1 MYLLERRAISNQLHG
16 VFFITN
22 RLKFNMNVGLVARL
36 SLMMFVQYFIWG
48 AWAPTLGNY
57 MSLIGAGEWI
67 PLAYALG
74 PIACMIG
81 PFFLGMVADRFFDSE
96 KLLGALMLIAG
107 AAMCA
112 MPLAADTDLFLP
124 LLGLHALCY
133 FPTLGLT
140 ASLAFHHLK
149 NQEKEFPV
157 VRVFGTI
164 GWATIGLFMGY
175 VLQADGTATPLY
187 IGGGAALFLGL
198 YSFTLPYT
206 PPPSKGQST
215 TWKQIAGIDAFNA
228 LKSKSFVVFLAA
240 AMLIFIAFGT
250 YFPYA
255 PLYFTAIH
263 ENFFDGTSLF
273 ANPSGEMAFGQVSE
287 IFFMLLIPFFFRRL
301 GVKWMLLLGML
312 AWVARFAIFAVG
324 ASVGMYY
331 FILIGILIHGICYD
345 FFFVTGQ
352 IYIDK
357 KTAPEVRGQVQ
368 GLLVLL
374 TQGIGFFLGTQ
385 LSGLFVNT
393 YGTDGQLDLGGWA
406 TFWYIFA
413 GAAFLFS
420 VAFVMLFND
429 RVADN
434 SEPAEA

>member
-1 MYLLERRAISNQLHG
+1 MNY
-16 VFFITN
+16 
-22 RLKFNMNVGLVARL
+22 RLIARL
-36 SLMMFVQYFIWG
+36 SVMMFVQYFIWG

-57 MSLIGAGEWI
+57 MTTIDAGEWI

-74 PIACMIG
+74 PVACMIG

-96 KLLGALMLIAG
+96 KLLGVLMLIAG

-112 MPLAADTDLFLP
+112 MPFVAGTDMFLP

-157 VRVFGTI
+157 IRVFGTI

-175 VLQADGTATPLY
+175 ILQADNTPIPLY
-187 IGGGAALFLGL
+187 IGGGSALFLGL

-206 PPPSKGQST
+206 PPPSKGQTT

-255 PLYFTAIH
+255 PIYFSAIH
-263 ENFFDGTSLF
+263 ENFFAGGDAF
-273 ANPSGEMAFGQVSE
+273 ANPSGEMAWGQVSE

-324 ASVGMYY
+324 ASVGTYY

-357 KTAPEVRGQVQ
+357 KTAPEIRGQVQ

-393 YGTDGQLDLGGWA
+393 YGVGGQLDLGGWA

-413 GAAFLFS
+413 AATFVFS

-434 SEPAEA
+434 TESAKT

>member
-1 MYLLERRAISNQLHG
+1 
-16 VFFITN
+16 
-22 RLKFNMNVGLVARL
+22 MNIGLVARL
-36 SLMMFVQYFIWG
+36 SVMMFIQYFIWG

-57 MSLIGAGEWI
+57 MNSIGIGDQI
-67 PLAYALG
+67 PLAYALH
-74 PIACMIG
+74 PIACIIG

-96 KLLGALMLIAG
+96 KLLGILMLIAG
-107 AAMCA
+107 ASMSA
-112 MPLAADTDLFLP
+112 MPLVEGTNLFLP

-140 ASLAFHHLK
+140 ASLAFHHMK

-164 GWATIGLFMGY
+164 GWAVIGLFMGY
-175 VLQADGTATPLY
+175 ILQDDASSTPLY

-206 PPPSKGQST
+206 PPPSKGQT
-215 TWKQIAGIDAFNA
+215 TSWKQIAGIDAFNA

-255 PLYFTAIH
+255 PLYFSAVH
-263 ENFFDGTSLF
+263 DGFFSGTGLF
-273 ANPSGEMAFGQVSE
+273 ANPSGEMAWGQVSE
-287 IFFMLLIPFFFRRL
+287 IFFMLASPFFFRRL

-312 AWVARFAIFAVG
+312 AWVVRFAIFAVG
-324 ASVGMYY
+324 ANAGMYY

-357 KTAPEVRGQVQ
+357 KTAPKVRGQVQ

-374 TQGIGFFLGTQ
+374 TQGVGFLLGTQ
-385 LSGLFVNT
+385 LSGAYVNT
-393 YGTDGQLDLGGWA
+393 FGANGQLSLGGWFN
-406 TFWYIFA
+406 FWLIFA
-413 GAAFLFS
+413 VATLVFS
-420 VAFVMLFND
+420 LAFVLLFND
-429 RVADN
+429 RVADHQP
-434 SEPAEA
+434 SAETQSD

>member
-1 MYLLERRAISNQLHG
+1 
-16 VFFITN
+16 
-22 RLKFNMNVGLVARL
+22 MNVGLVARL

-57 MSLIGAGEWI
+57 MSIIGAGEWI

-96 KLLGALMLIAG
+96 KLLGVLMLIAG
-107 AAMCA
+107 AAMCV
-112 MPLAADTDLFLP
+112 MPLAAGTDLFLP

-164 GWATIGLFMGY
+164 GWAAIGLFMGY

-263 ENFFDGTSLF
+263 ENFFDGTTLF

-413 GAAFLFS
+413 GATFLFS

-429 RVADN
+429 RVADH
-434 SEPAEA
+434 SESVEA

>member
-1 MYLLERRAISNQLHG
+1 
-16 VFFITN
+16 
-22 RLKFNMNVGLVARL
+22 MNVRLIARL
-36 SLMMFVQYFIWG
+36 SVMMFVQYFIWG

-57 MSLIGAGEWI
+57 MTTIGAGEWI

-74 PIACMIG
+74 PVACMIG

-96 KLLGALMLIAG
+96 KLLGVLMLIAG

-112 MPLAADTDLFLP
+112 MPFAAGTDLFLP

-149 NQEKEFPV
+149 NQEKEFPW

-175 VLQADGTATPLY
+175 VLQADNTATPLY

-206 PPPSKGQST
+206 PPPSKGQTT

-255 PLYFTAIH
+255 PIYFSAIH
-263 ENFFDGTSLF
+263 ENFFAGSGFF
-273 ANPSGEMAFGQVSE
+273 ANPSGEMAWGQVSE
-287 IFFMLLIPFFFRRL
+287 IFFMLLIPFFLRRL

-324 ASVGMYY
+324 ASVGTYY
-331 FILIGILIHGICYD
+331 FIMIGILIHGICYD

-357 KTAPEVRGQVQ
+357 KTAPEIRGQVQ

-393 YGTDGQLDLGGWA
+393 YGVGGQLDLGGWA

-413 GAAFLFS
+413 AATFVFS

-434 SEPAEA
+434 TEPAKT

>member
-1 MYLLERRAISNQLHG
+1 
-16 VFFITN
+16 
-22 RLKFNMNVGLVARL
+22 MNVGLIARL
-36 SLMMFVQYFIWG
+36 SVMMFVQYFIWG

-57 MSLIGAGEWI
+57 MTTIDAGEWI

-74 PIACMIG
+74 PVACMIG

-96 KLLGALMLIAG
+96 KLLGVLMLIAG

-112 MPLAADTDLFLP
+112 MPFAAGTDLFLP

-157 VRVFGTI
+157 IRVFGTI

-175 VLQADGTATPLY
+175 ILQADNTPTPLY
-187 IGGGAALFLGL
+187 IGGSAALFLGL

-206 PPPSKGQST
+206 PPPSKGQTT

-255 PLYFTAIH
+255 PIYFSAIH
-263 ENFFDGTSLF
+263 ENFFAGTETGFF
-273 ANPSGEMAFGQVSE
+273 ANPSGEMAWGQVSE

-324 ASVGMYY
+324 ASVGTYY

-357 KTAPEVRGQVQ
+357 KTAPEIRGQVQ

-393 YGTDGQLDLGGWA
+393 YGVGGQLDLGGWA

-413 GAAFLFS
+413 AATFVFS

-434 SEPAEA
+434 AEPAKT

>member
-1 MYLLERRAISNQLHG
+1 
-16 VFFITN
+16 
-22 RLKFNMNVGLVARL
+22 MNVGLIARL
-36 SLMMFVQYFIWG
+36 SVMMFVQYFIWG

-57 MSLIGAGEWI
+57 MTTIDAGEWI

-74 PIACMIG
+74 PVACMIG

-96 KLLGALMLIAG
+96 KLLGVLMLIAG

-112 MPLAADTDLFLP
+112 MPFVAGTDLFLP

-157 VRVFGTI
+157 IRVFGTI

-175 VLQADGTATPLY
+175 ILQADNTPIPLY
-187 IGGGAALFLGL
+187 IGGGSALFLGL

-206 PPPSKGQST
+206 PPPSKGQTT

-255 PLYFTAIH
+255 PIYFSAIH
-263 ENFFDGTSLF
+263 ENFFAGGDAF
-273 ANPSGEMAFGQVSE
+273 ANPSGEMAWGQVSE

-324 ASVGMYY
+324 ASVGTYY

-357 KTAPEVRGQVQ
+357 KTAPEIRGQVQ

-393 YGTDGQLDLGGWA
+393 YGVGGQLDLGGWA

-413 GAAFLFS
+413 AATFVFS
-420 VAFVMLFND
+420 VAFVMLFDD

-434 SEPAEA
+434 TEPAKT

>member
-1 MYLLERRAISNQLHG
+1 MDSGSVVRIG
-16 VFFITN
+16 
-22 RLKFNMNVGLVARL
+22 RL
-36 SLMMFVQYFIWG
+36 SLMMFVQYMIWG

-57 MSLIGAGEWI
+57 MVSIGIGDQIAF
-67 PLAYALG
+67 AYALH
-74 PIACMIG
+74 PIACIVG

-96 KLLGALMLIAG
+96 KVLGVLMLIAG
-107 AAMCA
+107 GALLA
-112 MPLAADTDLFLP
+112 MPYAAGTQWFIP
-124 LLGLHALCY
+124 LLALHALCY

-149 NQEKEFPV
+149 NQEKEFPI

-164 GWATIGLFMGY
+164 GWAAIGLFMGY
-175 VLQADGTATPLY
+175 ILQDDASTTPLM
-187 IGGGAALFLGL
+187 IGGGAAVFLGL
-198 YSFTLPYT
+198 YSFTLPHT
-206 PPPSKGQST
+206 PPPSRGQT
-215 TWKQIAGIDAFNA
+215 TSWRQIVGADAFVA
-228 LKSKSFVVFLAA
+228 LKDRSFVVFLVA

-255 PLYFTAIH
+255 PPYFAALH
-263 ENFFDGTSLF
+263 GEFFAGTDNF

-324 ASVGMYY
+324 ASAGIFWFVM
-331 FILIGILIHGICYD
+331 IGILIHGICYD

-357 KTAPEVRGQVQ
+357 KTAPELRGQVQ

-374 TQGIGFFLGTQ
+374 TQGIGFLIGTQ
-385 LSGLFVNT
+385 LSGWYVNT
-393 YGTDGQLDLGGWA
+393 NGVNGVLDLPGWE
-406 TFWYIFA
+406 TFWLLFA
-413 GAAFLFS
+413 GGTLVFS
-420 VAFVMLFND
+420 LVFAWLFND
-429 RVADN
+429 RVADYKPP
-434 SEPAEA
+434 SD

>member
-1 MYLLERRAISNQLHG
+1 
-16 VFFITN
+16 
-22 RLKFNMNVGLVARL
+22 MNVGLVARL

-74 PIACMIG
+74 PIACIIG

-96 KLLGALMLIAG
+96 KLLGVLMLIAG
-107 AAMCA
+107 VAMCA
-112 MPLAADTDLFLP
+112 MPLAAGTDLFLP

-175 VLQADGTATPLY
+175 VLQADNTAIPLY
-187 IGGGAALFLGL
+187 IGGSAALFLGL

-206 PPPSKGQST
+206 PPPSKGQTT

-357 KTAPEVRGQVQ
+357 KTAPEIRGQVQ

-413 GAAFLFS
+413 GATFLFS
-420 VAFVMLFND
+420 VAFVVLFND
-429 RVADN
+429 RVADH
-434 SEPAEA
+434 SEPVEA